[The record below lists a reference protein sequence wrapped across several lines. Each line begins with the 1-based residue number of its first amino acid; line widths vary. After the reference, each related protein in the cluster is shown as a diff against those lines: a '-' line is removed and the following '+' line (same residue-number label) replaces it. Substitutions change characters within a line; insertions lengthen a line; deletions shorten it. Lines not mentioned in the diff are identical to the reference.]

1 MEQFLSRIQSCD
13 SACSPTKRL
22 YCDLVWP
29 FLLDSFFI
37 VPLCICV
44 IVVSVYWSTAVETDC
59 ILLSTYF
66 LRCHIGFWSLSWE
79 KQERIVDPP
88 KKSVTERQGISA
100 FRGEEGGDLFLL
112 ENVSNARICFHTLS
126 EGGRISLLAFK
137 YQTPCK
143 STQLEHSPNPEYHT
157 CVVGP
162 NPIKLRAKRHFCADR
177 HRLAGCHLGK

>member
-13 SACSPTKRL
+13 SACIPTKRL

-100 FRGEEGGDLFLL
+100 FRGEEGGGRTSLTRAYVFILCQKEAAYHSL
-112 ENVSNARICFHTLS
+112 PLNTKPHVKVPSRNTRLTLN
-126 EGGRISLLAFK
+126 IIHVWWDP
-137 YQTPCK
+137 TP
-143 STQLEHSPNPEYHT
+143 
-157 CVVGP
+157 
-162 NPIKLRAKRHFCADR
+162 
-177 HRLAGCHLGK
+177 

>member
-13 SACSPTKRL
+13 SACIPTKRL
-22 YCDLVWP
+22 YCDLLWP

-44 IVVSVYWSTAVETDC
+44 IVVSVYWCLCWSTAVETDC

-100 FRGEEGGDLFLL
+100 FRGEEGG
-112 ENVSNARICFHTLS
+112 ICFSWRT
-126 EGGRISLLAFK
+126 SLTRAYVFILCQKEAA
-137 YQTPCK
+137 Y
-143 STQLEHSPNPEYHT
+143 HSLPLNTKPQVEVPSLNT
-157 CVVGP
+157 
-162 NPIKLRAKRHFCADR
+162 
-177 HRLAGCHLGK
+177 RLTS

>member
-13 SACSPTKRL
+13 SACIPTKRL

-44 IVVSVYWSTAVETDC
+44 IVVSVYWCICWSTAVETDC

-88 KKSVTERQGISA
+88 KKAWQSVKALVLSEVRK
-100 FRGEEGGDLFLL
+100 GG
-112 ENVSNARICFHTLS
+112 ICFSWRT
-126 EGGRISLLAFK
+126 SLTRAYVFILCQKEAA
-137 YQTPCK
+137 Y
-143 STQLEHSPNPEYHT
+143 HSLPLNT
-157 CVVGP
+157 
-162 NPIKLRAKRHFCADR
+162 KLRVEVPSLNT
-177 HRLAGCHLGK
+177 RLTLNIIHMWCDPTT